1 MSARARKLRQYQNKC
16 LESGFDQVLL
26 KSLCEEEVRLSS
38 LRLMAGTSAVPEAGS
53 GVMILQGMH

>member
-1 MSARARKLRQYQNKC
+1 MSDRARKLRQYQNKC
-16 LESGFDQVLL
+16 LKSGFDQVFP
-26 KSLCEEEVRLSS
+26 KSLCKEEMRLLG